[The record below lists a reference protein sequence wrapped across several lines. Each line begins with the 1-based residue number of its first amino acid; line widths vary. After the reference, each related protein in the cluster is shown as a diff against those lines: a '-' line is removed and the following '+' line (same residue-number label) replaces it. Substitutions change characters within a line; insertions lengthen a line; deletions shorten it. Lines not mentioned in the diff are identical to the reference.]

1 MNAGGKKPKTQKIG
15 RGSHWDKIAVQ
26 ALERKIKIQNTD
38 VFVTECGLGASG
50 FPHIGSFADASR
62 AYAIKMA
69 VEDQKIYK
77 AEFFAYSDDLDGL
90 RKVPAGLP
98 SDLEAWLGVPVTM
111 IPDPEGCHNSYGEHM
126 SSLLLDSL
134 DAAGIDYRHK
144 SAAKLYREGVFTDQI
159 TKLLRN
165 ADKAGQIIQAVTG
178 QEKYTESI
186 PFHPICK
193 ECKKIYTTV
202 VNKVDLEKHQVS
214 YTCEDAEIGGK
225 IIAGCGYQGTADYSK
240 GEGKLSWKVEFASR
254 WAALQ
259 IDFEPYGKDILE
271 SVKVN
276 DRICREILGYEPPF
290 HIKYEMFLDKGGSK
304 ISKSKG
310 NVFTPQMWY
319 RYGTPQSLILLTLK
333 RIEGTRS
340 LSIDDIPKYMDE
352 IDDLSAL
359 YFGLKKEKDPKR
371 AMMNKALYEYCW
383 WLNPPQQS
391 FISAKQVP
399 YTLMS
404 LLVQYAPTD
413 TEEDFVRSKLQ
424 EYGYLSSPNEWK
436 GPVVTKFQYASAW
449 AKEQTEEDQDM
460 EIELSQIEEKAL
472 RALIEALPN
481 AKTSNEI
488 NTAIVTAAEENGL
501 NKRKFYPLLY
511 QIFLGT
517 TRGPKIAPLFKDM
530 GIETVVEKIKAV
542 LN

>member
-1 MNAGGKKPKTQKIG
+1 
-15 RGSHWDKIAVQ
+15 
-26 ALERKIKIQNTD
+26 
-38 VFVTECGLGASG
+38 
-50 FPHIGSFADASR
+50 
-62 AYAIKMA
+62 
-69 VEDQKIYK
+69 
-77 AEFFAYSDDLDGL
+77 
-90 RKVPAGLP
+90 
-98 SDLEAWLGVPVTM
+98 
-111 IPDPEGCHNSYGEHM
+111 SYGEHM

-144 SAAKLYREGVFTDQI
+144 SAAKLYKEGVFTDQI
-159 TKLLRN
+159 TILLRN
-165 ADKAGQIIQAVTG
+165 ADRAGQIIQEVTG

-202 VNKVDLEKHQVS
+202 VNDVDFEKHQVS

-225 IIAGCGYQGTADYSK
+225 SIAGCGYPGIADYSK

-276 DRICREILGYEPPF
+276 DRICREILGYEPPY

-319 RYGTPQSLILLTLK
+319 RYGTPQSLVLLTLK

-340 LSIDDIPKYMDE
+340 LSIDDIPRYMDE

-359 YFGLKKEKDPKR
+359 YFGLKKEKNPNQ
-371 AMMNKALYEYCW
+371 AMRKKALYEYCW
-383 WLNPPQQS
+383 WLNPPQQYLS
-391 FISAKQVP
+391 TKTVP
-399 YTLMS
+399 YTLLS

-413 TEEDFVRSKLQ
+413 TEEDFVRSKLLD
-424 EYGYLSSPNEWK
+424 YGYLSSPNEWK
-436 GPVVTKFQYASAW
+436 GSVVTKFKYARTW
-449 AKEQTEEDQDM
+449 TKEQIEEDQ
-460 EIELSQIEEKAL
+460 ELKIELSEIEIKAL
-472 RALIEALPN
+472 EALVEALPN
-481 AKTSNEI
+481 AKTDNEI
-488 NTAIVTAAEENGL
+488 NTAIVTAAEANGL
-501 NKRKFYPLLY
+501 KTRKFYPLLY

-517 TRGPKIAPLFKDM
+517 THGPKIASLFKDM
-530 GIETVVEKIKAV
+530 GVEKVVKKINAV